1 MNIVGGNLPIIVE
14 PIKEAFGGESND
26 NSTRNAIVIVW
37 PCLIA
42 VSSVLFF
49 VASIPLKRK
58 SDREKS
64 MVPKNE

>member
-14 PIKEAFGGESND
+14 PIKEAFGGEANE

-42 VSSVLFF
+42 VSAVLFF

-58 SDREKS
+58 ADRERS
-64 MVPKNE
+64 MAPKDQ